1 MKNGTCNIINK
12 FITNKNYALSLSIFR
27 VLFNFIFLYTLFFIY
42 TSVNYEITAISPKYL
57 KILLIIEI
65 FLSFFILFGYKYNQ
79 LKYLYVFLGISVQ
92 SLLFKEQA
100 PVFALFFV
108 NSFLLLQHLFLP
120 LNVTFSID
128 KLLSNKPL
136 KVQTIQNFNYYFP
149 LFIMGLIYFDGG
161 INKLFDSEWSCNA
174 IYFFQL
180 EYPSFID
187 PMLSDVSNNIV
198 TNFLISHPILTK
210 FLLTVTVVYQLLFIG
225 VIFLK
230 YSIKKWFLLLGV
242 MLHVGIIIL
251 FHFWIVSFAVLS
263 LYFIA
268 IPPKNIY
275 KILIKLKKSFK
286 SKQKII
292 VHFDTSCS
300 VCTRYIYLLKIFDW
314 VNNIK
319 LIGKDLSNEKDIIV
333 YINNDCFRGI
343 KGFQQIFKHI
353 TYFKPLYYLL
363 KINSIYTLFSLMYN
377 KFSIVRQNVQCKIS
391 QSIPQGNYQAYK
403 YFVLLNIFIAILL
416 RVLSGNNLTMLRNF
430 SQITGI
436 APSLTVFLAGS
447 NPPIVTAYL
456 FRINGKEILPYKKRE
471 GFLGGHIIYG
481 KTFELAYNSRM
492 KSYTPDDIKKFKYI
506 HFLENIPTK
515 NIEICLKGYN
525 FRYFANSVDELQQI
539 KKERIMQSKI
549 IQCFSLDK
557 RAF

>member
-1 MKNGTCNIINK
+1 
-12 FITNKNYALSLSIFR
+12 
-27 VLFNFIFLYTLFFIY
+27 
-42 TSVNYEITAISPKYL
+42 
-57 KILLIIEI
+57 
-65 FLSFFILFGYKYNQ
+65 
-79 LKYLYVFLGISVQ
+79 
-92 SLLFKEQA
+92 
-100 PVFALFFV
+100 
-108 NSFLLLQHLFLP
+108 
-120 LNVTFSID
+120 
-128 KLLSNKPL
+128 
-136 KVQTIQNFNYYFP
+136 
-149 LFIMGLIYFDGG
+149 
-161 INKLFDSEWSCNA
+161 
-174 IYFFQL
+174 
-180 EYPSFID
+180 
-187 PMLSDVSNNIV
+187 
-198 TNFLISHPILTK
+198 
-210 FLLTVTVVYQLLFIG
+210 
-225 VIFLK
+225 
-230 YSIKKWFLLLGV
+230 
-242 MLHVGIIIL
+242 
-251 FHFWIVSFAVLS
+251 
-263 LYFIA
+263 
-268 IPPKNIY
+268 
-275 KILIKLKKSFK
+275 
-286 SKQKII
+286 
-292 VHFDTSCS
+292 
-300 VCTRYIYLLKIFDW
+300 
-314 VNNIK
+314 
-319 LIGKDLSNEKDIIV
+319 
-333 YINNDCFRGI
+333 
-343 KGFQQIFKHI
+343 
-353 TYFKPLYYLL
+353 
-363 KINSIYTLFSLMYN
+363 MYN

-492 KSYTPDDIKKFKYI
+492 KSYSPDDIKKFKYI